1 MKEIT
6 KSGFQFA
13 NPKIKKVLFQIN
25 DDFKEYKYEGMPIS
39 YGVRITEREESSAL
53 LELEINIGNEGETT
67 PFCVDLTIVSKFRW
81 TDDVEAPADSLLKL
95 NATTLLMSYAR
106 PIIAHLTADAGI
118 KPFNLPFIDLRNDFD
133 EENAE

>member
-13 NPKIKKVLFQIN
+13 NPRVKKVIFEIN
-25 DDFKEYKYEGMPIS
+25 EDFSEAKYEGMPIS

-53 LELEINIGNEGETT
+53 VELELNIGLEGETT
-67 PFCVDLTIVSKFRW
+67 PFYVELTIVSKFRW

-95 NATTLLMSYAR
+95 NATTLLISYAR
-106 PIIAHLTADAGI
+106 PIIAHLTADSGI
-118 KPFNLPFIDLRNDFD
+118 KPFNLPFIDVRNDFD
-133 EENAE
+133 EEETE

>member
-1 MKEIT
+1 MKEIK

-13 NPKIKKVLFQIN
+13 NPKIKKVIFQIN
-25 DDFKEYKYEGMPIS
+25 DDFKEAKYEGMPIS
-39 YGVRITEREESSAL
+39 YGIKINEKEESSAL
-53 LELEINIGNEGETT
+53 LELEINIGDEGEAT
-67 PFCVDLTIVSKFRW
+67 PFFVELHIASKFRW

-133 EENAE
+133 EDETI